1 MKQRKLTPVQARAL
15 LRKVTG
21 IREVVY
27 QSTQA
32 LAYATVDNKNY
43 RMVYDNNLKF
53 TGLAHRLFG

>member
-1 MKQRKLTPVQARAL
+1 MKQRKLTPIQARAL

-21 IREVVY
+21 IRGVVY

-43 RMVYDNNLKF
+43 RMVYDNDLNF
-53 TGLAHRLFG
+53 TGTAHRLFD